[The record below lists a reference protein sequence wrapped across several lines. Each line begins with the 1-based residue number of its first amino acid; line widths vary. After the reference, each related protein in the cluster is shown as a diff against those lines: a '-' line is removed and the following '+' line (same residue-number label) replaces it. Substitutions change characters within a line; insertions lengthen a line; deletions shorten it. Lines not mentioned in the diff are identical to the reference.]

1 MDALEF
7 DLETIT
13 VKAPGATFDIL
24 TAQSLT
30 LPKVGLIRSWGS
42 TMQALDG
49 SEDEAELET
58 MVDLLAKTLI
68 VDINAAKLH
77 AFQQLG
83 VGQLMRIIQAVFQSM
98 TQSEQEQP
106 EQ

>member
-1 MDALEF
+1 MAALEF

-13 VKAPGATFDIL
+13 VKTPGGTFDVR

-30 LPKVGLIRSWGS
+30 LPKVGLIRSWGA

-49 SEDEAELET
+49 SEDEFELDE
-58 MVDLLAKTLI
+58 MVEQLGFTLI
-68 VDINAAKLH
+68 VDSTPTKMAAFK
-77 AFQQLG
+77 ALG

-98 TQSEQEQP
+98 TEQAATDP
-106 EQ
+106 G